1 MMGRVG
7 DGESGRWGEWEMGR
21 RGDEEMGV
29 FQYCLVILL
38 GISYVVSSFRFQ
50 VTFL

>member
-1 MMGRVG
+1 MTRRLG
-7 DGESGRWGEWEMGR
+7 DGETRRLGDGETRRW
-21 RGDEEMGV
+21 GV